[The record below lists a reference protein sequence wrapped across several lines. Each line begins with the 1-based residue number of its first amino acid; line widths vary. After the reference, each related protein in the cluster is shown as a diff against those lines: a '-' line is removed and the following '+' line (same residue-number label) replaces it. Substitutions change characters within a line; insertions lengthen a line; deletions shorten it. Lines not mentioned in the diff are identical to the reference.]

1 MMVKAA
7 GQYYSTENLS
17 NILPIDAKVQR
28 SMLIAPSLLTLEM
41 IINDGDTWWAP
52 VPDVGYKS
60 DDDRDLN
67 LEAINSMMVS

>member
-1 MMVKAA
+1 MMVKSA
-7 GQYYSTENLS
+7 GQYYSPENLS

>member
-1 MMVKAA
+1 MMVKSA
-7 GQYYSTENLS
+7 GQYYSDDNVK
-17 NILPIDAKVQR
+17 NIKPIDGKVHRPMQ
-28 SMLIAPSLLTLEM
+28 ITPSLRTLEI
-41 IINDGDTWWAP
+41 IINDGDSWWAP